1 MSMQEYLI
9 SEYIK
14 KLSIDDIYNFANK
27 KGINISNSDALI
39 LYTYAKKYYR
49 ELINGDLN
57 IIKELKDKLSPNTF
71 KEAYK
76 LYLEYKIK
84 YLN

>member
-1 MSMQEYLI
+1 MQNYLI

-14 KLSIDDIYNFANK
+14 KMSLNDIKNFAIK
-27 KGINISNSDALI
+27 KNISINDTDAII
-39 LYTYAKKYYR
+39 LYTYAKNNYQDF
-49 ELINGDLN
+49 LNGNDTKL
-57 IIKELKDKLSPNTF
+57 IKELKEKLSPNCF

-84 YLN
+84 YLK